1 MSCPTVGSSVVV
13 FSATDA
19 PARALR
25 AAVAAR
31 LARTDAGSDIVVV
44 GPEDVV
50 DESHVALVVHAQGAL
65 SKSRRLD
72 DAVDDDLVA
81 TGALLALAQQKGA
94 GFVLLSRLSVVGGK
108 KGLCAE
114 VDPRTVLFGG
124 SNVKGKDVDVDA
136 CRASLQAQIEHARRG
151 VQHADASAARRQR
164 VRETL
169 VARGGPSAGQ
179 GFERAVA
186 DAERDDLSLAM
197 RAALVERAA
206 GWRFPTASST
216 ALRGFSRALAEL
228 LVAQASDGADRAH
241 AIVRLPE
248 LLVATVA
255 GVDGVDAGDVSD
267 LGDVGDKGAL
277 ARIVDRI
284 HDGALRLPFAPRAR
298 LEALPGDVVADAV
311 VAVVLAQWKA
321 ATGGATTA
329 GLSVVHVATHDKN
342 PLPVE
347 RLLDLLDLHLRK
359 AGRARPALAP
369 LLHVDDG
376 APLPAGLDVAADVA
390 ARGVSSLLSVV
401 ADRTGAVSAR
411 AEGLVDELTE
421 GVRALGRSNG
431 RDVALCQAPP
441 FFVDD
446 VRFAARGLRMACTR
460 AGVAVVDTG
469 AVDWRAHLLQR
480 QLPALDRAR
489 TKKREAAARKPIAAY
504 DSLAHLIV
512 EAAARHKNRPALSVF
527 LPPDQVP
534 AGGSDVV
541 DVSYAEL
548 LDRAR
553 AVALRLQQAGV
564 QRGDRVVLCAQNHP
578 AWGICA
584 FGALLLGAT
593 LVPLDVNL
601 DADAADNVL
610 KKARATVAVVD
621 KHVRARLGSALAAR
635 VPPPLF
641 DLHLLAS
648 TGPGLDLS
656 THALPSSSDLASIL
670 FTSGTTGEPKGVMLS
685 HGNFCALL
693 GSLLAVFPVGDGD
706 RMLSVLPIHHT
717 FEFTCGF
724 LMPLATGAQIY
735 TPDAIVGD
743 RVTYAMKAGRITA
756 IVGVPALWQLLE
768 RRMKK
773 TIDERGE
780 FVSSIFA
787 TLLSV
792 NKKMGAALGFSAGR
806 WLFKPIHDQLG
817 GHLRILISGG
827 SALPPAVHELFQGI
841 GLPLAEGYGLTETAP
856 VLTVAEGRLGA
867 PAGTVGTA
875 VPGVTLKLV
884 DPETGLDVDSASGA
898 VGELWAK
905 ADNVMQGYFENEA
918 ATQAVLTPDRWLKTG
933 DLGTIDKDGRV
944 RLVGR
949 SKDVVVTAS
958 GENVY
963 LDDVEKKLEQIP
975 GVFELTLLGI
985 PDPRG
990 GERLALVAVAA
1001 AIDDPPLG
1009 TPMAASDDPERL
1021 QRARTAVGQR
1031 VLKLPQFQR
1040 PAIIEVLG
1048 TALPRTSTRKVK
1060 RKQVKTEL
1068 LELLKKREADVEA
1081 STADNVVAISAAR
1094 TAIARAA
1101 GVEVARL
1108 SAQTSLPQDLGFD
1121 SLMWVELQGQL
1132 ERETGVVVD
1141 PEVLVTKET
1150 VVDVEQYVEQRIE
1163 DLRASGS
1170 TTTTKATNARAN
1182 HNDDEPRPGRAK
1194 HDDDDGTGTL
1204 ARRALALSTTVATT
1218 VATATLQ
1225 APAVHT
1231 ARATLSLLQ
1240 ENLYSRGFD
1249 TTVEGAAFIP
1259 ANRSAIVVAN
1269 HTSHLDMGLIKYALG
1284 DWGSG
1289 LRPLAAKDYFFEGNP
1304 LKVAFFTHLTNLVPV
1319 DRETGSGLAFEQ
1331 AKAVVSAGHVVLI
1344 FPEGTRR
1351 EDGTLGAFKPLVAK
1365 LSLAT
1370 GVDVLPLHLGGCYE
1384 AFPRGAA
1391 TPRFGSAL
1399 RARIGPPLP
1408 SSELARLT
1416 AHLGPVQAARAAS
1429 EIIRSAVVALAE
1441 GQALELH
1448 RARTLDDVTAARR
1461 PFGIDR
1467 DGAAAGQSGSRQR

>member
-1 MSCPTVGSSVVV
+1 MSAPTVGSSVVV
-13 FSATDA
+13 FSASDRVS
-19 PARALR
+19 RALR

-31 LARTDAGSDIVVV
+31 LAASDAGGDVVV
-44 GPEDVV
+44 VDPADVV
-50 DESHVALVVHAQGAL
+50 DESPVALVVHAQGAL
-65 SKSRRLD
+65 SASRRLD

-81 TGALLALAQQKGA
+81 TDALLSLAHKKDA

-114 VDPRTVLFGG
+114 VDPRTALFGG
-124 SNVKGKDVDVDA
+124 SNVKGRDVDVGA
-136 CRASLQAQIEHARRG
+136 ERASLQAQVEHTRNTML
-151 VQHADASAARRQR
+151 HADASAARRQR
-164 VRETL
+164 VRDAL
-169 VARGGPSAGQ
+169 VDRGGPSAGR
-179 GFERAVA
+179 GFDRAVD
-186 DAERDDLSLAM
+186 DAAQDELGAAL
-197 RAALVERAA
+197 RAALGERAS

-216 ALRGFSRALAEL
+216 ALRGFTRALAEL
-228 LVAQASDGADRAH
+228 SVAAASEGSERAH

-248 LLVATVA
+248 LLVSQA
-255 GVDGVDAGDVSD
+255 DNDVGHG
-267 LGDVGDKGAL
+267 GDVGDKGAL
-277 ARIVDRI
+277 AHVVDRV

-298 LEALPGDVVADAV
+298 LEALPIDVVAAAIA
-311 VAVVLAQWKA
+311 AVVLAQRKA
-321 ATGGATTA
+321 STSAP
-329 GLSVVHVATHDKN
+329 LSVVHVATHDKN

-359 AGRARPALAP
+359 TTNVARPALVP

-401 ADRTGAVSAR
+401 SDRAGGVSSR
-411 AEGLVDELTE
+411 AAGLVDEVKE

-431 RDVALCQAPP
+431 RDIASCQAPP

-446 VRFAARGLRMACTR
+446 VRFAARGVRMACTR
-460 AGVAVVDTG
+460 AGVPVVDTG

-489 TKKREAAARKPIAAY
+489 TKKRDAKARKPIAAY
-504 DSLAHLIV
+504 DSLAHLLV

-527 LPPDQVP
+527 LAPDQVP

-541 DVSYAEL
+541 DVSYGEL

-553 AVALRLQQAGV
+553 AAALRLQTAGV

-610 KKARATVAVVD
+610 KKARAAVAVVD
-621 KHVRARLGSALAAR
+621 KHVRTRLESVLAAR

-641 DLHLLAS
+641 DVHLLAS
-648 TGPGLDLS
+648 TGPGLDLA
-656 THALPSSSDLASIL
+656 THALPTSDDLASIL

-693 GSLLAVFPVGDGD
+693 GSLLSVFPVGDGD

-735 TPDAIVGD
+735 TPDAVVGD

-780 FVSSIFA
+780 LVSSIFS
-787 TLLSV
+787 TLLSA
-792 NKKMGAALGFSAGR
+792 NKKLGAKFGFSAGR
-806 WLFKPIHDQLG
+806 VLFKPIHDQLG

-856 VLTVAEGRLGA
+856 VLTVAEGKLGA

-884 DPETGLDVDSASGA
+884 DPETGLDVDAATGA
-898 VGELWAK
+898 VGELWAR
-905 ADNVMQGYFENEA
+905 ADNVMQGYFENDA

-933 DLGTIDKDGRV
+933 DLGTIDADGRV

-963 LDDVEKKLEQIP
+963 LDDVEKKLENIA

-990 GERLALVAVAA
+990 GERLALVAVAS

-1009 TPMAASDDPERL
+1009 TPLAASDDPERL
-1021 QRARTAVGQR
+1021 QRARTVVGQR

-1040 PAIIEVLG
+1040 PAIIEVQG
-1048 TALPRTSTRKVK
+1048 TPLPRTSTRKVK

-1081 STADNVVAISAAR
+1081 ITPDNVAAISAAR

-1101 GVEVARL
+1101 GVDVVKL

-1132 ERETGVVVD
+1132 EREAGVVVD

-1150 VVDVEQYVEQRIE
+1150 VVDVEQYVEQ
-1163 DLRASGS
+1163 LREQGS
-1170 TTTTKATNARAN
+1170 TSSTKATDTK
-1182 HNDDEPRPGRAK
+1182 DDEPRLGRTK
-1194 HDDDDGTGTL
+1194 TDDDDAGNTL
-1204 ARRALALSTTVATT
+1204 ASRALSLSTTVATT
-1218 VATATLQ
+1218 VAVATLQ
-1225 APAVHT
+1225 APAIHT

-1240 ENLYSRGFD
+1240 ENLYSHGFD
-1249 TTVEGAAFIP
+1249 TTVEGGAFIP
-1259 ANRSAIVVAN
+1259 ANRSAIVIAN
-1269 HTSHLDMGLIKYALG
+1269 HTSHLDTGLVKYALG
-1284 DWGSG
+1284 NWGSG

-1331 AKAVVSAGHVVLI
+1331 AKAVVQQGHVVLI

-1370 GVDVLPLHLGGCYE
+1370 GVDVLPLHLSGCYE

-1391 TPRFGSAL
+1391 APRFGSSL
-1399 RARIGPPLP
+1399 RARIGPPL
-1408 SSELARLT
+1408 SSSDLTRLT

-1441 GQALELH
+1441 GQALELQH
-1448 RARTLDDVTAARR
+1448 ARSLDDVAQTRR
-1461 PFGIDR
+1461 PLGR
-1467 DGAAAGQSGSRQR
+1467 GAVDGADGGAGRHGRAQH